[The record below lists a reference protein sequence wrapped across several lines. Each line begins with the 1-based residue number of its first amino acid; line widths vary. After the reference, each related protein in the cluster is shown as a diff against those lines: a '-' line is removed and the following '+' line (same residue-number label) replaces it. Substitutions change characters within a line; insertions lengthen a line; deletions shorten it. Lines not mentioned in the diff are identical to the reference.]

1 MRAINTLVAD
11 IYTVLEK
18 GTAKIDA
25 IKLANMI
32 KARLEENKSSTTDV
46 LRMSK
51 LGEKCARKLWT
62 AANKPETAERLP
74 GHTLLKFLIGDIHE
88 EVVLSLA
95 EASGHKVEARQETV
109 TLNGVTGHLDAVIDG
124 VLVDVKSANSRGMHK
139 FKDHKLESDDP
150 FGYMD
155 QLGAYAEA
163 SKDDPRVQVKG
174 EVAFL
179 ASDKELGHLVLDKY
193 KKPEKDWLKV
203 ITRLRGILAEK
214 DPPKRHYMAQPD
226 GSSGNMKLPMECT
239 YCQYKT
245 ECWKNANNGRG
256 LRKFLYSSGPRWLTH
271 VEREPREGL
280 EVPNVQG
287 MQETIQDTQLGQGS
301 ARAPEEG
308 Q

>member
-1 MRAINTLVAD
+1 MKSINTLIKD
-11 IYTVLEK
+11 IYGVLER
-18 GTAKIDA
+18 GEVRIDSD
-25 IKLANMI
+25 KLSKTIAN
-32 KARLEENKSSTTDV
+32 RLSENKSGGDV

-51 LGEKCARKLWT
+51 LGEKCERKLWLAKNRPE
-62 AANKPETAERLP
+62 AAEHLP

-109 TLNGVTGHLDAVIDG
+109 DLHGVKGHLDAIIDG
-124 VLVDVKSANSRGMHK
+124 VIVDVKSANARGMVK
-139 FKDHKLESDDP
+139 FEKHKLESDDP

-155 QLGAYAEA
+155 QLGAYSE
-163 SKDDPRVQVKG
+163 STKDDARVQVKG

-193 KKPEKDWLKV
+193 KKPEKDWLKH
-203 ITRLRGILAEK
+203 ISRLRGILAEK
-214 DPPKRHYMAQPD
+214 EPPKRHYMAQPD
-226 GSSGNMKLPMECT
+226 GASGNMKLPMECT
-239 YCQYKT
+239 YCQYKN
-245 ECWKNANNGRG
+245 ECWKNANEGKG
-256 LRKFLYSSGPRWLTH
+256 LRKFLYSNGPRWLTY
-271 VEREPREGL
+271 VAREPKEGL

-287 MQETIQDTQLGQGS
+287 MQETIQDSQLGQGP